1 MHLISLAFLRFVEY
15 MSAVYID
22 EEFGD
27 LYQPED
33 PYDYWKRQV
42 TRLKHLPIPC
52 VHSMF
57 ASQLIALGIFISAN
71 RKRMIMPSNSV

>member
-42 TRLKHLPIPC
+42 TRLKHFT
-52 VHSMF
+52 HSLRLLYVCLTADGARNF
-57 ASQLIALGIFISAN
+57 YFCQPETYDHA
-71 RKRMIMPSNSV
+71 K